1 MNEAIPYGRSIN
13 DTHVLGC
20 ELENRFQ
27 EAADIGV
34 VWRGDHRCRGE
45 EHQGSHLTHLSQPLP
60 E

>member
-1 MNEAIPYGRSIN
+1 MKEAIPYGSSIN

-27 EAADIGV
+27 EAANIGV

-45 EHQGSHLTHLSQPLP
+45 EHQESHLTHLS
-60 E
+60 